1 MNRLPKVQGRGNPF
15 VYALFLVPFVA
26 LLWPFY
32 LRDEPRIAG
41 FPFFYWYQF
50 VCLIVTA
57 VLTWIVYLVRGV
69 ERR

>member
-1 MNRLPKVQGRGNPF
+1 
-15 VYALFLVPFVA
+15 VYVNVLFLVPFVA
-26 LLWPFY
+26 LLSPLY

-57 VLTWIVYLVRGV
+57 VLTWIVYIVRGAQ
-69 ERR
+69 RP